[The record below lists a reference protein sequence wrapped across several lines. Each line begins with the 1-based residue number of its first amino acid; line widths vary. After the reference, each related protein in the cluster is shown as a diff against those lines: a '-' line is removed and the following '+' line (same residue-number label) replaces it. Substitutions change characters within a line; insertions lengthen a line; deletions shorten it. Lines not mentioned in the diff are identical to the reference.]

1 MPPVAT
7 SIDMGITWGQIMGGI
22 NAFAPALGMPIV
34 LGVGATIAI
43 GIAGMIVS
51 MVKRGFGRR

>member
-1 MPPVAT
+1 MPPTAT
-7 SIDMGITWGQIMGGI
+7 AIDMGITWGSIVGGV
-22 NAFAPALGMPIV
+22 NAIAPALTLPIV

-43 GIAGMIVS
+43 GVAGMIVS